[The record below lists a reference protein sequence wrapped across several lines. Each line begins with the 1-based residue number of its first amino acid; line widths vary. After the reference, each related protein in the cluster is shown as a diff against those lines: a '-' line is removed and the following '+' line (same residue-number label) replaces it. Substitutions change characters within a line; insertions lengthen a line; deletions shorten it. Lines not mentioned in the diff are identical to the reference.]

1 MKEYK
6 IKKTDDGCQLS
17 VVENINI
24 ADFTNYLTNNVND
37 LMKIRTEKIEEMV
50 IKDLVT
56 RICKAQDL
64 NKKIGFMLQEGATK
78 GNIMPYIKQ
87 QELILSGFIEKEE
100 DNNE

>member
-1 MKEYK
+1 MGEYR
-6 IKKTDDGCQLS
+6 IKRTDDDCRLS

-24 ADFTNYLTNNVND
+24 ADLTNYLEEHVNE
-37 LMKIRTEKIEEMV
+37 LNKLRMQTLEEII

-87 QELILSGFIEKEE
+87 QELILSGIIGDK
-100 DNNE
+100 N

>member
-1 MKEYK
+1 MPFLARK
-6 IKKTDDGCQLS
+6 GQ
-17 VVENINI
+17 
-24 ADFTNYLTNNVND
+24 NNMGE
-37 LMKIRTEKIEEMV
+37 LRTQTLEETI

-87 QELILSGFIEKEE
+87 QELILSEIIEKED